1 MRHDDLRA
9 ALERE
14 PFLAFDLHT
23 KAGRSYPVSH
33 PENMAFSPRVEV
45 VLLKHHV
52 HKTAMIDID
61 CITEATY
68 PAAKPPRKASSGTP

>member
-1 MRHDDLRA
+1 MKPDDLRA

-14 PFLAFDLHT
+14 PFLPFDLHT

-45 VLLKHHV
+45 VLLKHDGS
-52 HKTAMIDID
+52 KTAMIDVD
-61 CITEATY
+61 CITEVTF
-68 PAAKPPRKASSGTP
+68 PAARRGKKPR